1 MRSAKT
7 MDLQG
12 ALIWNET
19 AMSSIYLSIYLS
31 VGININV
38 CNLFLASADVGS
50 ISKQIR
56 VTTIQ
61 PVSDAS
67 LLRSETN
74 ATQTGAA
81 CACAGL

>member
-1 MRSAKT
+1 MYGFIF
-7 MDLQG
+7 L
-12 ALIWNET
+12 
-19 AMSSIYLSIYLS
+19 SIYLSIYLS

-81 CACAGL
+81 YACAGL